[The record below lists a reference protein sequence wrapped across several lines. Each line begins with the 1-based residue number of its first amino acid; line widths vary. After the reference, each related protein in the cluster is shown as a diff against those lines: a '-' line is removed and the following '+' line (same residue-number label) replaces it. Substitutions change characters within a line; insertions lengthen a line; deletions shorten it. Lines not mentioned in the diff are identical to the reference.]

1 MKIGFNHFLVL
12 TLLLVLLASAAVA
25 CGQKPDPAGDGA
37 PSEWPSRRDGRIV
50 VVVSIVP
57 QKYFVE
63 RVGGDTVNVSV
74 MVEPGA
80 SPATYEPKPEQ
91 LKALSGA
98 AAYFSIGVPFEDA
111 WLAKIAE
118 ANVDMMMVDTIADVE
133 RVPMGARHQAGE
145 AGVPSEWPSRG
156 EGVPSEWPSRGE
168 GVPSEWPSRREGE
181 EDEEDHEHAAGV
193 PDPHVWLSPELVKV
207 QSRAMY
213 ETLAQLDPAH
223 QDEYAAN
230 LDAFIAEIDALEADV
245 RASLSGLES
254 NKFMV
259 FHPAWGYFARDFGL
273 EQIPVEV
280 GGQEPSAQELAYL
293 IEVAKQEGIQV
304 IFAQPEFSTQD
315 AETIAQ
321 EIDGEVLL
329 ISPLAPDWLENMRQ
343 VAQTFA
349 DVLNR

>member
-63 RVGGDTVNVSV
+63 RVGGEHVDVSV

-133 RVPMGARHQAGE
+133 RVPMGARHQDGE
-145 AGVPSEWPSRG
+145 AR
-156 EGVPSEWPSRGE
+156 
-168 GVPSEWPSRREGE
+168 E

>member
-1 MKIGFNHFLVL
+1 MKTGFNCFFVL
-12 TLLLVLLASAAVA
+12 TLLLALLASAAVA
-25 CGQKPDPAGDGA
+25 CGEKPGPAGDGV

-57 QKYFVE
+57 QRYFVE
-63 RVGGDTVNVSV
+63 RVGGDLVDVSV

-118 ANVDMMMVDTIADVE
+118 TNVDMMVVDTIADVE
-133 RVPMGARHQAGE
+133 RVPMGARHQDGE
-145 AGVPSEWPSRG
+145 
-156 EGVPSEWPSRGE
+156 
-168 GVPSEWPSRREGE
+168 
-181 EDEEDHEHAAGV
+181 AGV

-207 QSRAMY
+207 QSRAIY
-213 ETLAQLDPAH
+213 ETLAQLDPGH
-223 QDEYAAN
+223 RDEYAAN
-230 LDAFIAEIDALEADV
+230 LDAFIADIDALEADV
-245 RASLSGLES
+245 RATLSGLES

-280 GGQEPSAQELAYL
+280 GGQEPSAQELAHL
-293 IEVAKQEGIQV
+293 IEEAKQEGIQV
-304 IFAQPEFSTQD
+304 VFAQPEFSTQD

-321 EIDGEVLL
+321 EIGGEVLL